1 MEDRVGRPHPFSVK
15 QICEKVV
22 SSKMKK
28 FGAFDRV
35 GVQVVTGSKLIE
47 KKAGRGILRASQ
59 RFIAQMTPV
68 K

>member
-1 MEDRVGRPHPFSVK
+1 MQARVGRPHPFSLK
-15 QICEKVV
+15 QFCQKVV

-28 FGAFDRV
+28 LGGFDHV

-47 KKAGRGILRASQ
+47 KKARRGILRTSQ
-59 RFIAQMTPV
+59 RFIAQMTPG